1 MRRPLVPHAPT
12 IARINVMP
20 IIDVALVLVVI
31 LLITAPLTTV
41 RDLEL
46 TLPEAQTRGAEDEL
60 RVSITLGENGL
71 IAVDEDLVALSNLGR
86 ELTRRIE
93 ETERDVLVVVRAD
106 SDSHYETV
114 QEILREARSAGAHR
128 LAIATRQGGG
138 S

>member
-1 MRRPLVPHAPT
+1 MRSPLVTPSPV

-31 LLITAPLTTV
+31 LLITAPMITV
-41 RDLEL
+41 RDLKL

-71 IAVDEDLVALSNLGR
+71 IAVDEDLVVLTDLGN

-93 ETERDVLVVVRAD
+93 ETDRDVLVVVRAD
-106 SDSHYETV
+106 YAAHYDLV
-114 QEILREARSAGAHR
+114 QEILREARSAGASR

>member
-1 MRRPLVPHAPT
+1 MRRPLVPQNPT

-31 LLITAPLTTV
+31 LLITAPMITV

-93 ETERDVLVVVRAD
+93 ETDRDVLVVVRAD

-114 QEILREARSAGAHR
+114 QEILRQARSAGAHR
-128 LAIATRQGGG
+128 LAIATRQGEG